1 MKLFEPSDRLTG
13 FSVAFGGDRAGVYDI
28 DISLFRRVC
37 NNEPVPFKILS
48 HCLSF
53 ILINLAAQG
62 KKSGFHVLPPYQK

>member
-13 FSVAFGGDRAGVYDI
+13 FSVTFGGDRAGVYDI
-28 DISLFRRVC
+28 DICLLGGIC
-37 NNEPVPFKILS
+37 YNEPVPFKILS

-62 KKSGFHVLPPYQK
+62 EKCGFHILPPY